1 MSDRQRAQTDSG
13 MNPCLAN
20 KSHRFDRSITLQAG
34 AHTTVSS
41 ILLITESLP

>member
-34 AHTTVSS
+34 AHQVNLE
-41 ILLITESLP
+41 IFQVKI